1 MKNANQNALYF
12 CLRCF
17 AVGFYGMATD
27 EEKLLWKNLVVLSK
41 KAILH

>member
-12 CLRCF
+12 CSSCS

-27 EEKLLWKNLVVLSK
+27 EEKLL
-41 KAILH
+41 